1 MQRYV
6 KWSQGHLILP
16 KVGYPSGGR
25 IVHVVGGVG
34 YLSRRLGSKVRTAA
48 EKSVRVMTKILERS
62 LLLLLV
68 VLLYTVV
75 ILTLKY

>member
-48 EKSVRVMTKILERS
+48 EESRFE
-62 LLLLLV
+62 
-68 VLLYTVV
+68 
-75 ILTLKY
+75 